1 MPPHHRHSHAL
12 PQVSFLGALQCCAV
26 CSSPILFI
34 SVMKKAKTEIAHDEV
49 SHGMTWIAISFT
61 YRRTL
66 RSDEVGSQYAMKKN
80 MHEMWWSRS
89 EYMYEEK
96 NKKKKS
102 STREI
107 EFPYL
112 DLWQEELATE
122 CHTELSV
129 ISQNSEKGLL
139 LLSLSASP
147 PLRLMLLRVS
157 DCTTRE
163 EKKVLRWQTRKSQER
178 WTPKN
183 NKK

>member
-12 PQVSFLGALQCCAV
+12 PQVSFLGALQCCL
-26 CSSPILFI
+26 LF
-34 SVMKKAKTEIAHDEV
+34 SYSFYFCYEKKAKTEIAHDEV

-66 RSDEVGSQYAMKKN
+66 QSDEVGSQYAMKKKHAWN
-80 MHEMWWSRS
+80 VMIPKRI
-89 EYMYEEK
+89 YVRREK
-96 NKKKKS
+96 LKKKS

-139 LLSLSASP
+139 LLLSLSASP

-163 EKKVLRWQTRKSQER
+163 EKKVLRWQTRKSQKR
-178 WTPKN
+178 WTPK
-183 NKK
+183 KQ